1 MEKNSLSYENF
12 ESPSYFKE
20 KIPLTKGAEENILK
34 TREEIR
40 KILNKE
46 DSRKIF
52 IIGPCSIH
60 NYKEALEYSEK
71 LKKLSEKVRDKMI
84 ILMRVYLE
92 KPRTNVGWK
101 GFINDPDLNH
111 SYDISKGINLSR
123 ELLNEINEKG
133 ISVATELLDIL
144 VYPYI
149 YDFISFGSIGA
160 RTTESQTHRQM
171 VSGLP
176 MPVGFKNSTS
186 GSVEAPINAIKTA
199 ANSHTFL
206 GINEEGKVAK
216 IRTNGNKNCCLIL
229 RGGDNGPNYEE
240 EFVREVEERL
250 GENGT
255 KKNIIIDCSHGNSLK
270 DYRRQPDVFR
280 DVVSQMKTN
289 KNIIGLMLESNLE
302 EGNQEIPENLKEL
315 KKGVSVTD
323 GCINWSD
330 TEKLVLESY
339 SVL

>member
-1 MEKNSLSYENF
+1 MENGIPEKF
-12 ESPSYFKE
+12 ESPAYFKE
-20 KIPLTKGAEENILK
+20 KFPLAEKSKEGILK
-34 TREEIR
+34 TRKEI
-40 KILNKE
+40 KNILNKE

-52 IIGPCSIH
+52 IIGPCSID
-60 NYKEALEYSEK
+60 NYNDALEYSEK
-71 LKKLSEKVRDKMI
+71 LKKLSEKVKDKII

-92 KPRTNVGWK
+92 KPRTNIGWK

-111 SYDISKGINLSR
+111 SYDIFKGISLSR
-123 ELLNEINEKG
+123 KLLNEINGKG
-133 ISVATELLDIL
+133 LGVATEFLDIL

-149 YDFISFGSIGA
+149 FDLISFGSIGA

-186 GSVEAPINAIKTA
+186 GSIEAPINAIKTA
-199 ANSHTFL
+199 TNSHTFL
-206 GINEEGKVAK
+206 GIDEEGRVAK
-216 IRTNGNKNCCLIL
+216 IKTNGNKDCCLIL

-240 EFVREVEERL
+240 EFVKEVEERL

-270 DYRRQPDVFR
+270 DYKRQPDVFR

-315 KKGVSVTD
+315 KKGISVTD
-323 GCINWSD
+323 GCIDWKAFNP
-330 TEKLVLESY
+330 
-339 SVL
+339 